1 MILRRLPTSV
11 AAIALLTT
19 LATPASATPADFLN
33 AIGGSTDAKTVGK
46 DMPEAA
52 PLTRDARWLLGA
64 RFFSEKFKSNAMATA
79 ETAQAAFANQC
90 RQDGGQILSTGDP
103 ASGDFYQRFV
113 WNLARTTPYHY
124 RWRGLTSI
132 CTTDSRHVISAMTA
146 IVYDPSEMASNAD
159 IGSKMM
165 FGLFPV
171 KVRTAVYAY
180 RPEAVTP
187 PAQANENAQ
196 QDMQRRTAAYEAR
209 QKALADFQKALQI
222 GSVTNCGMIIDMRG
236 AVAQVQQDGIYSGV
250 TAPTRWVRVDQL
262 LPRGMGCPVQ

>member
-132 CTTDSRHVISAMTA
+132 CTTDSRHVIRGGSVSLNSDWSRISGSSAGCRFHMPLVGVMEEGRSPTGMRPTNDGQSHAA
-146 IVYDPSEMASNAD
+146 IVV
-159 IGSKMM
+159 GRLSK
-165 FGLFPV
+165 
-171 KVRTAVYAY
+171 
-180 RPEAVTP
+180 
-187 PAQANENAQ
+187 
-196 QDMQRRTAAYEAR
+196 
-209 QKALADFQKALQI
+209 
-222 GSVTNCGMIIDMRG
+222 
-236 AVAQVQQDGIYSGV
+236 
-250 TAPTRWVRVDQL
+250 
-262 LPRGMGCPVQ
+262 